1 MQPAGSSGAARGPLR
16 SVVRRSGRAHGHCLL
31 TIRCR
36 RDARG
41 VQRSQPP
48 VTDSAPVVDAAPVAE
63 GNAPI
68 VAFDADTKGN
78 TLVPAQ
84 YPVCDRGAQILAY
97 LESGNNNGDPEL
109 DRVFASYVGVPAPQA
124 RALAGQWIEA
134 CDKQQIAVEMA
145 EAAAQ
150 AEVAASAAEA
160 RQEAAVTAERTRSC
174 AAIGGETDH
183 DGDLCRAPAATG
195 EDCRFAW
202 VYFTAE
208 GTIDQESYANEME
221 YGGGCFP
228 S

>member
-1 MQPAGSSGAARGPLR
+1 VRTVTVFSLFAVAVTIAGCSG
-16 SVVRRSGRAHGHCLL
+16 
-31 TIRCR
+31 
-36 RDARG
+36 
-41 VQRSQPP
+41 SQLPM
-48 VTDSAPVVDAAPVAE
+48 TDNAPVVGAAPVAE

-68 VAFDADTKGN
+68 VAVDADAEGN
-78 TLVPAQ
+78 TLIPAQ
-84 YPVCDRGAQILAY
+84 YPVCDQGAEILAY

-134 CDKQQIAVEMA
+134 CDEQQIEMEMA

-150 AEVAASAAEA
+150 AEAAASSAEA
-160 RQEAAVTAERTRSC
+160 RRESAVTAERTRSC
-174 AAIGGETDH
+174 AAIGGEADH
-183 DGDLCRAPAATG
+183 DGDLCRAPAAAG

-208 GTIDQESYANEME
+208 GTIDQESYDNEME
-221 YGGGCFP
+221 WGGGCFP

>member
-1 MQPAGSSGAARGPLR
+1 VRTVTALSLFAVATILTGCSGSQ
-16 SVVRRSGRAHGHCLL
+16 
-31 TIRCR
+31 T
-36 RDARG
+36 
-41 VQRSQPP
+41 P
-48 VTDSAPVVDAAPVAE
+48 VTDNAPVVAASPVAE
-63 GNAPI
+63 GNIPA
-68 VAFDADTKGN
+68 VAVDADAEGN
-78 TLVPAQ
+78 TLIPAQ

-109 DRVFASYVGVPAPQA
+109 DTVFASYVGVPAPQA

-134 CDKQQIAVEMA
+134 CDEQQIVVEMA

-150 AEVAASAAEA
+150 AEIAASAAEA

-174 AAIGGETDH
+174 AAIGGEADH
-183 DGDLCRAPAATG
+183 DGDLCRAPAAAG